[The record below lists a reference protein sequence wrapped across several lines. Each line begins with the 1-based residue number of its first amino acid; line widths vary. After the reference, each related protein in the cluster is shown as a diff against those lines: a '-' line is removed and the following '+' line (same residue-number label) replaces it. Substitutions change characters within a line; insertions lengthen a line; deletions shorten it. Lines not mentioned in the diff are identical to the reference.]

1 MICFSSRRKDDLY
14 EVWPE
19 PPEGF
24 NPLTREIPEVCPR
37 LEGIQQSNLTFAVGG
52 GRGGA
57 PSIHRRLSNR
67 VSLGGGGAAVRVPGR
82 GGGDAGLQ
90 RSQCQV
96 LYLQQ
101 ELP

>member
-1 MICFSSRRKDDLY
+1 M
-14 EVWPE
+14 WPE

-24 NPLTREIPEVCPR
+24 NPLTREIPEVCPK
-37 LEGIQQSNLTFAVGG
+37 GFYPTSNPTIVAGG

-57 PSIHRRLSNR
+57 PHIHRRLSNR

-90 RSQCQV
+90 WSQCQV